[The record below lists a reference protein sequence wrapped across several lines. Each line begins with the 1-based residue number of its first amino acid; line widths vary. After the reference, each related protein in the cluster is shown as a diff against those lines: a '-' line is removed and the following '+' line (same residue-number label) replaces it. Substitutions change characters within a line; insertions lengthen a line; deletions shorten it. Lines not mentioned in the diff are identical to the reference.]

1 MPFLTTRPS
10 SQCYRM
16 ELTTGNVDMHFANV
30 TIEVDSAGH
39 EIFQHVSN
47 GTRVG
52 DQSVNGKQVREAIAF
67 LEVVS
72 LELQSK
78 QDSFSE
84 TDENFT
90 FYAKAIEKCSSYKIR
105 WENFLDEKEARASR
119 ASRRTRINQCTTKRH
134 QRLTTTSARPPQSTS
149 QGNTTRTRWPR
160 LNSSSRTRTQPTS
173 PPPRFRRSWTPSRV
187 PPTQTTSSPNYKSCP
202 RRKTLRTTSSSA
214 AASSC

>member
-1 MPFLTTRPS
+1 MPFLTTHQS
-10 SQCYRM
+10 SPCFRM
-16 ELTTGNVDMHFANV
+16 ELTTGNVDMYFANV

-39 EIFQHVSN
+39 DIFQYVSN
-47 GTRVG
+47 GITAG

-84 TDENFT
+84 TDENLT

-105 WENFLDEKEARASR
+105 WVNFLDEKEAR
-119 ASRRTRINQCTTKRH
+119 TKRH

-149 QGNTTRTRWPR
+149 HGNTTRTRWPR

-173 PPPRFRRSWTPSRV
+173 PPPRLRRSWTPSRE

-202 RRKTLRTTSSSA
+202 RRKTHRTTSSSA